1 MIVLDSY
8 ENITKED
15 LERMIIVA
23 KEVLKINPDDTWV
36 EKGLKEMQK
45 EVRRLDEQAIKMK

>member
-1 MIVLDSY
+1 MTK
-8 ENITKED
+8 ITKD
-15 LERMIIVA
+15 YLERMIVVA

-45 EVRRLDEQAIKMK
+45 EVRRLDEQAIRMK

>member
-1 MIVLDSY
+1 MK
-8 ENITKED
+8 NITKED
-15 LERMIIVA
+15 LERMIVVA

-45 EVRRLDEQAIKMK
+45 EVRRLDEQTIRIK

>member
-1 MIVLDSY
+1 MRH
-8 ENITKED
+8 ITKED

-23 KEVLKINPDDTWV
+23 KEVLTENPNDTWV

-45 EVRRLDEQAIKMK
+45 EVRRLDEQAIKTK

>member
-1 MIVLDSY
+1 MRY
-8 ENITKED
+8 ITKED

-23 KEVLKINPDDTWV
+23 KEVLKINPDDTCV
-36 EKGLKEMQK
+36 EKGMKEMQK

>member
-1 MIVLDSY
+1 MY
-8 ENITKED
+8 YITKED

-23 KEVLKINPDDTWV
+23 KEVLTENPDDTWV
-36 EKGLKEMQK
+36 EKGLREMER

>member
-1 MIVLDSY
+1 MKK
-8 ENITKED
+8 ITKD
-15 LERMIIVA
+15 YLERMIVVA

-45 EVRRLDEQAIKMK
+45 EVRRLDEQAIRMK

>member
-1 MIVLDSY
+1 MRH
-8 ENITKED
+8 ITKED

-45 EVRRLDEQAIKMK
+45 EVIRLDEQAIKMK